1 MIEMSE
7 LLQKSK
13 PIILYGIFGI
23 LTTLVNVAVYY
34 LFYERVG
41 LSNLTSTVVAW
52 FFAVLFAFVTNKIF
66 VFDSKSWKYQMV
78 VSEVLKFFGCR
89 LGTGCI
95 EVGMM
100 VLFVDMLHF
109 SGTSMKLI
117 TNFIVIVLNYVLSK
131 LVIFRKVRTEHE
143 V

>member
-1 MIEMSE
+1 
-7 LLQKSK
+7 
-13 PIILYGIFGI
+13 
-23 LTTLVNVAVYY
+23 
-34 LFYERVG
+34 
-41 LSNLTSTVVAW
+41 
-52 FFAVLFAFVTNKIF
+52 
-66 VFDSKSWKYQMV
+66 MV

-89 LGTGCI
+89 LGTGFF

-109 SGTSMKLI
+109 NGTIMKLI

-131 LVIFRKVRTEHE
+131 LIIFRKVRTEHE

>member
-1 MIEMSE
+1 
-7 LLQKSK
+7 
-13 PIILYGIFGI
+13 
-23 LTTLVNVAVYY
+23 
-34 LFYERVG
+34 
-41 LSNLTSTVVAW
+41 
-52 FFAVLFAFVTNKIF
+52 
-66 VFDSKSWKYQMV
+66 MV

-109 SGTSMKLI
+109 NGTIMKLI
-117 TNFIVIVLNYVLSK
+117 TNFIVIVLNYMLSK
-131 LVIFRKVRTEHE
+131 LIIFRKVRTEHE

>member
-13 PIILYGIFGI
+13 PVILYGIFGI

-52 FFAVLFAFVTNKIF
+52 FF

-109 SGTSMKLI
+109 SGTIMKLI

-131 LVIFRKVRTEHE
+131 LIIFRKVHTEHE